1 MRFLRFPTAMVRPLS
16 SLAKFSFV
24 ISNTP
29 FPPEV
34 LRWSSGIVFLSEFQK
49 LQKFPECDFAS
60 RKGDLLR
67 LKRTIPHPGGER
79 FTLAANLPFPCS
91 VTTVGNDDMKFIAQH
106 GRHDSPDRFSGTYAR
121 GPDLRSR

>member
-1 MRFLRFPTAMVRPLS
+1 MRFFRFPTAMVRPLN
-16 SLAKFSFV
+16 SLAKFLFV

-67 LKRTIPHPGGER
+67 LKRTIPHPDGER
-79 FTLAANLPFPCS
+79 FTPAANLPFSCS
-91 VTTVGNDDMKFIAQH
+91 VTTVGNDDMKFIAQQ
-106 GRHDSPDRFSGTYAR
+106 GRHD
-121 GPDLRSR
+121 

>member
-1 MRFLRFPTAMVRPLS
+1 MRFFRFPTAMVRPLS

-24 ISNTP
+24 ISKTP

-34 LRWSSGIVFLSEFQK
+34 LRRSSGIVFLSEFQK

-67 LKRTIPHPGGER
+67 LKRTIPHPSREW

-91 VTTVGNDDMKFIAQH
+91 VTTVGNDDMKLIAQR
-106 GRHDSPDRFSGTYAR
+106 GRHD
-121 GPDLRSR
+121 